1 MEFPSTFASV
11 AYLRR
16 LQGFVDTRL
25 GGAVNTHRPWPVGPA
40 IVAAK
45 RTFRRA
51 FQPFINEVLGRQTQ
65 FNEETI
71 VWGRALT
78 RDVEALERSMTAL
91 RTSIDLRLSR
101 LEAAVA
107 RLEAAGP
114 SPSSTGQR
122 PAGPQPAN
130 PHVGA

>member
-1 MEFPSTFASV
+1 MELSSTLAS
-11 AYLRR
+11 AAFLRR
-16 LQGFVDTRL
+16 LQDLTDSRL
-25 GGAVNTHRPWPVGPA
+25 GAAVKTHRPPPLGPA

-45 RTFRRA
+45 KTFRRA
-51 FQPFINEVLGRQTQ
+51 FQPFINEVLGRQTL
-65 FNEETI
+65 FNEELVI
-71 VWGRALT
+71 WGRAIT

-107 RLEAAGP
+107 RLEARDSGSAPGERSDGP
-114 SPSSTGQR
+114 R
-122 PAGPQPAN
+122 PK

>member
-1 MEFPSTFASV
+1 MELPPTLASV
-11 AYLRR
+11 AFLRR

-25 GGAVNTHRPWPVGPA
+25 GAAVKTHRPPPLGPA

-45 RTFRRA
+45 MTFRRA

-65 FNEETI
+65 FNEELI

-91 RTSIDLRLSR
+91 RTSLDLRLSR
-101 LEAAVA
+101 LEGAVA
-107 RLEAAGP
+107 RLEALRSTSTSGQQAG
-114 SPSSTGQR
+114 
-122 PAGPQPAN
+122 GPQPK